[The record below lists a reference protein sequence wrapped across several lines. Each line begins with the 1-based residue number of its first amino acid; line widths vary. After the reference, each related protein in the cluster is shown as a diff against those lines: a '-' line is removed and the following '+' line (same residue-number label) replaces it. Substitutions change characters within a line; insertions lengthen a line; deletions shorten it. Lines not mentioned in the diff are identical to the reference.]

1 MPGRCLPE
9 VASTRMTIDR
19 IVRWWPPAGV
29 GLMLLLGV
37 VVGKRST
44 ALDDWFRHD
53 VHDALGGW
61 RRVLL
66 VFVDPWLLFAVL
78 ASCLL
83 VAVYRRRW
91 RLALVIGVCSLVAVQ
106 LSRLLKLIFGRRIDD
121 ALSYPSGHTT
131 ALVVTMGMLVLVAG
145 GRLWA
150 VALAIVVSLLGML
163 GLSVTYHYFTDTVGA
178 ALFAT
183 AMVCLGASLAGRS
196 RRSDRR
202 RAASQPAREVPRLV
216 VDESVTPLSRE
227 KP

>member
-1 MPGRCLPE
+1 
-9 VASTRMTIDR
+9 
-19 IVRWWPPAGV
+19 
-29 GLMLLLGV
+29 MLLLGV
-37 VVGKRST
+37 VVGDRST
-44 ALDDWFRHD
+44 AVDDWFRHD
-53 VHDALGGW
+53 VHDALGGS

-83 VAVYRRRW
+83 VALYQRRW
-91 RLALVIGVCSLVAVQ
+91 RLAAVIVACPLVAVQ

-150 VALAIVVSLLGML
+150 MALAIVVSLLGML
-163 GLSVTYHYFTDTVGA
+163 GLSATYHYFTDTVGA

-183 AMVCLGASLAGRS
+183 ALVCLGGLLAGRP
-196 RRSDRR
+196 RRSDRP
-202 RAASQPAREVPRLV
+202 RAASQPAPKVSRLV
-216 VDESVTPLSRE
+216 VDEPLTPLSRE